1 MVLKSFL
8 PLGTAH
14 HIFFSLFTSERWGM
28 IQSPW
33 WMMSGSRCWG
43 CAGLSAHLLSYPCG
57 QLATGSWAPHLKL
70 ERGLFSAW
78 HLFPEGR
85 FRGSKLM
92 DRQESGLRGWDDVS
106 LVPFSWC
113 SQTHCRA
120 AGSVSGSEQREEA
133 EQTRFPE
140 ERNLCSSWL
149 QVSPGTKSWGGL
161 FKSGQARAYSI
172 SSKISVW

>member
-8 PLGTAH
+8 VLGTTH

-33 WMMSGSRCWG
+33 WMMSGSWCWG
-43 CAGLSAHLLSYPCG
+43 CPGLSAHLLSYPCG
-57 QLATGSWAPHLKL
+57 QLAAGSWAPHLKL

-78 HLFPEGR
+78 RPFPEGR

-92 DRQESGLRGWDDVS
+92 TDIGNWPQRMGWCESCS
-106 LVPFSWC
+106 FSWC

-120 AGSVSGSEQREEA
+120 AGSVSDSEQKEEV
-133 EQTRFPE
+133 ESTGFPE
-140 ERNLCSSWL
+140 ERNFCGPLL
-149 QVSPGTKSWGGL
+149 QVSL
-161 FKSGQARAYSI
+161 C
-172 SSKISVW
+172 